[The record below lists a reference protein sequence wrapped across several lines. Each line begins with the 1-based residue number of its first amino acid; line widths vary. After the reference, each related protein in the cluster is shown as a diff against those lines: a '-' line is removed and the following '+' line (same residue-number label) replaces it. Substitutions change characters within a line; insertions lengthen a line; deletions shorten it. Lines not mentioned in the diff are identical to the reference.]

1 MKALGYVSSV
11 RRFFAAVAFGG
22 LLLGGG
28 CRAGEVALDGVYD
41 GVSSAIEGVIVGVV
55 FEIFDID

>member
-1 MKALGYVSSV
+1 MKAFGYMSSL
-11 RRFFAAVAFGG
+11 RRFISAVALGG

-41 GVSSAIEGVIVGVV
+41 GLSSAIEGVIVGVV
-55 FEIFDID
+55 FEFLDID